1 MKKRITVIGVMLFV
15 LISGQLFSLNAERIV
30 AWPVPFNPA
39 RHMLTVD
46 YAPGAVKDTPAPDRI
61 QMTVFDINGDR
72 VFEGAYSA
80 LPIYWNGR
88 NTSGNT
94 VHPGMYIIR
103 LAVEQLSLGTL
114 ERRVIRIVVVR

>member
-1 MKKRITVIGVMLFV
+1 MNRCGAALCVALLLMC
-15 LISGQLFSLNAERIV
+15 SGQLFSLSADRIV
-30 AWPVPFNPA
+30 AWPVPFNPS
-39 RHMLTVD
+39 RQMLTVD
-46 YAPGAVKDTPAPDRI
+46 YAPDAVKDSPAPDRI
-61 QMTVFDINGDR
+61 QMTIFDINGDR
-72 VFEGAYSA
+72 VFDGTYSA

-103 LAVEQLSLGTL
+103 LVVEQVSLGTL

>member
-1 MKKRITVIGVMLFV
+1 MKKSAAAAGVMLFLLV
-15 LISGQLFSLNAERIV
+15 SGQLFSLNAERIV
-30 AWPVPFNPA
+30 AWPVPFNPS

-72 VFEGAYSA
+72 VFEGTYSA
-80 LPIYWNGR
+80 LPVYWNGR
-88 NTSGNT
+88 NTGGNT

-103 LAVEQLSLGTL
+103 LVVEQVPLGTL